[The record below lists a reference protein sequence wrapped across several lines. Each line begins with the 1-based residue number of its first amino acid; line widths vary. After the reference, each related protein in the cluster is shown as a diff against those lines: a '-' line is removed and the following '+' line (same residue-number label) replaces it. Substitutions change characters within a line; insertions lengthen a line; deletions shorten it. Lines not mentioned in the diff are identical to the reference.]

1 MNSPFADLQKLF
13 KLPAAMLETGL
24 NMMGGG
30 VRALQTTLEG
40 LSGQGSYSTRH
51 QPPVSGPQNL
61 DSALAEFAN
70 HLVRIGRTTRPDA
83 DDILKTAGEA
93 LASAR
98 RSFGYIDTADPRAL
112 ALSLALPLSAA
123 GMMAEA
129 MLRGLVFFS
138 ILGPKRF
145 PKSTMDFIE
154 STSDIAPFVRLQYKD
169 LIERHLERLRFAPD
183 DAATRRE
190 LGRVY
195 IKCGRYPDAIHE
207 LHHAADDPMVRAS
220 AMYDSLVA
228 QYRSG
233 RFEAAVDDG
242 IAAMT

>member
-1 MNSPFADLQKLF
+1 
-13 KLPAAMLETGL
+13 
-24 NMMGGG
+24 MGGAA
-30 VRALQTTLEG
+30 RPIQTTLEG
-40 LSGQGSYSTRH
+40 ISGQGSYSTRH
-51 QPPVSGPQNL
+51 QPPVNGPQNL
-61 DSALAEFAN
+61 DGALAEFAN

-93 LASAR
+93 LAGAR
-98 RSFGYIDTADPRAL
+98 RSFGYIDTADPRAI

-145 PKSTMDFIE
+145 PKSTLDFIE

-169 LIERHLERLRFAPD
+169 MIERHQERLRFAPD

-195 IKCGRYPDAIHE
+195 IKCGRYPEAVLE
-207 LHHAADDPMVRAS
+207 LHQAASDPSVRGA
-220 AMYDSLVA
+220 AMYDS
-228 QYRSG
+228 
-233 RFEAAVDDG
+233 
-242 IAAMT
+242 